1 MSTPYFSGRR
11 PRILGHRGA
20 AGVCPENTLVSFR
33 QAKADG
39 ADVLE
44 MDVHLTR
51 DKHVVV
57 CHDPTVERTTNGK
70 GRIALMTLA
79 ELKQLDAG
87 YNFVAKQPGAGTIAT
102 PPSTGAA
109 DAGAK
114 ATPPSTGV
122 ADAGAKATPPS
133 VGAADA
139 GFSFR
144 GKGVTIPTFEEVLGE
159 FPDTPINVEI
169 KANNRELIEAF
180 FALLRKYGRLDDVS
194 VLVAANVHSLV
205 AEIRHHNA
213 KASSFSR
220 REVAKFMLL
229 SRFGLVRL
237 FRPRGGKAFQVP
249 VNRGRLKIVTPS
261 FVRNAHKLG
270 LEVHVW
276 TINDEREMRRLLD
289 MGVDGIFTDHP
300 ALMRRL
306 LDERSL

>member
-44 MDVHLTR
+44 MDVHLTK

-57 CHDPTVERTTNGK
+57 CHDPMVDRTTNGK
-70 GRIALMTLA
+70 GRIAQMTLA

-87 YNFVAKQPGAGTIAT
+87 YNFVAKQPGAGTKAM
-102 PPSTGAA
+102 PPSAGAA

-114 ATPPSTGV
+114 AKPPS
-122 ADAGAKATPPS
+122 AA
-133 VGAADA
+133 AADA

-169 KANNRELIEAF
+169 KANNSELIEAF
-180 FALLRKYGRLDDVS
+180 FALLRKYGRLDEVS

-205 AEIRHHNA
+205 VDIRRHNA